1 MVARTKLT
9 IGAVGLAIAA
19 VVALDITATSA
30 PTAPAG
36 PTPLSAVPAEALTKV
51 AEANGLPVTE
61 VRRMASGAHFEVD
74 THQRIRSVEPV
85 PPPQEVA
92 EEAAGPEIP
101 PGTDVFALHSR
112 ADSDRT
118 IYLDFTGHSVEG
130 TAWNDGA
137 RIDAPAFDGDGNP
150 GEFNDAEREK
160 VYQAFLA
167 TAEDYSSFDV
177 DVTTEEPAA
186 DDITRDGE
194 DDDVYGTRAVITPED
209 VTGCGCGGQAY
220 VGVFNDANSHS
231 DYQPAWAYANMDYS
245 GKSIAEI
252 ISHETGHNVGL
263 SHDGQGADE
272 YYQGHENWGPIMGAG
287 YYQPVTQWSKGEY
300 SDATSTEDDLS
311 IIPEHGVVTLTD
323 DHADTADGA
332 TSLADNESGAGIVAT
347 DDDVDVFAFDHT
359 GGPLTVTALPAP
371 YAANLDI
378 RLVIRDASG
387 AEVASVDPPVARVN
401 DDEATG
407 LDAGF
412 AQDLAAG
419 TYTLS
424 VEGVGFGDPAVN
436 GYSGYASIG
445 AYTLTAHSG

>member
-1 MVARTKLT
+1 VARTKLT

-19 VVALDITATSA
+19 IVTLDVTATSA
-30 PTAPAG
+30 PTAPAE
-36 PTPLSAVPAEALTKV
+36 PTPLADLSADQLTTV

-61 VRRMASGAHFEVD
+61 VRRMARGEHFEVD
-74 THQRIRSVEPV
+74 TRQRIRSVEPV

-92 EEAAGPEIP
+92 AEAAGPGVP

-112 ADSDRT
+112 PDSNRT

-167 TAEDYSSFDV
+167 TAEDYASFDV
-177 DVTTEEPAA
+177 DVTTAEPAE
-186 DDITRDGE
+186 DEITRDGR
-194 DDDVYGTRAVITPED
+194 DDEVYGTRAVITPED

-220 VGVFNDANSHS
+220 VGVFNEANDHAA
-231 DYQPAWAYANMDYS
+231 YQPAWAYANMDYS

-263 SHDGQGADE
+263 SHDGQGGDE
-272 YYQGHENWGPIMGAG
+272 YYHGHENWGPIMGAG
-287 YYQPVTQWSKGEY
+287 YYQPVTQWSQGEY
-300 SDATSTEDDLS
+300 DGATRTEDDLS
-311 IIPEHGVVTLTD
+311 IIPDHGVVTLDD

-332 TSLADNESGAGIVAT
+332 TPLADNEPGAGIVAT
-347 DDDVDVFAFDHT
+347 DSDVDVFTFTHA
-359 GGPLTVTALPAP
+359 GGPLTVTALPAA

-378 RLVIRDASG
+378 RLVVRDADG
-387 AEVASVDPPVARVN
+387 AEIASVDPPVARVS
-401 DDEATG
+401 DEEATG
-407 LDAGF
+407 LDARF

-424 VEGVGFGDPAVN
+424 VEGVGFGDPSSN
-436 GYSGYASIG
+436 GYTGYASIG